1 MTTSDEQAQCRALID
16 LARSVEPADASVGR
30 LVERLGPMEVIDR
43 IRGGGTGLRHE
54 EGLRARLEVADG
66 VPPHDQAASVGARII
81 TRGAV
86 EWPSQLDDLG
96 AIAPFALWVAGAA
109 DLRLLA
115 LRSVAVVGARACS
128 AYGEE
133 VARSWAAE
141 LAAHGWCVL
150 SGGAYGIDAAA
161 HRGALAVG
169 APTVCVLAGG
179 VDVPYPRAHDALI
192 ARIADEGLVVSETP
206 PGEPVRRQRFLS
218 RNRIIAALTRATL
231 VVEAAERSGTTAT
244 ARSAQIMNRPV
255 MAVPGPVT
263 SPVSAGC
270 HRMIGDREAVLVT
283 SADEVMRMLDFG
295 RPDAMPAS
303 TSTMDRERD
312 TLGEREQRVLD
323 AFPARGGVDPDDL
336 RARAGLAAGQVWA
349 ALGILESTGW
359 VASAAGQW
367 RLSRH

>member
-1 MTTSDEQAQCRALID
+1 MTTSDGQAERRALID

-30 LVERLGPMEVIDR
+30 LVERLGPVEVVGR

-54 EGLRARLEVADG
+54 EGLRARLEMADR
-66 VPPHDQAASVGARII
+66 VPPHEQAASVGARIV
-81 TRGAV
+81 TRGQV
-86 EWPSQLDDLG
+86 EWPSQL
-96 AIAPFALWVAGAA
+96 
-109 DLRLLA
+109 
-115 LRSVAVVGARACS
+115 
-128 AYGEE
+128 
-133 VARSWAAE
+133 
-141 LAAHGWCVL
+141 
-150 SGGAYGIDAAA
+150 GAYGIDAAA

-179 VDVPYPRAHDALI
+179 VDVPYPRAHDAMI

-218 RNRIIAALTRATL
+218 RNRIIASLTRATL

-244 ARSAQIMNRPV
+244 AHAAQIMNRPV

-270 HRMIGDREAVLVT
+270 HRMIGDGEAMLVT
-283 SADEVMRMLDFG
+283 SAEEVLRMLDFG
-295 RPDAMPAS
+295 RPDAVPAS
-303 TSTMDRERD
+303 TSTMERERD
-312 TLGEREQRVLD
+312 RLSEREQRVLD

-367 RLSRH
+367 RLVRR